1 MKRKRKKTRDEVIE
15 ELLRTDENFRK
26 LKERIDYY
34 RAKADEDGRRDSS

>member
-1 MKRKRKKTRDEVIE
+1 MGKKRKRTREEIIE

-34 RAKADEDGRRDSS
+34 TEKIERERRASS